1 MITILVNNNC
11 LVVFSR
17 SIMKKYH
24 FYHIKSLLHIPNFV
38 ILHHFSRHPPFF
50 LPLLFWKM
58 RIFFFTQITLLS
70 EYSQQSCLSDAT
82 KSKGSSNIVLSL
94 EWIFSWN
101 CRIVWCDYMLVLC
114 LSSPKAYYYL
124 KKMAGKQW
132 YVMNDALLRWGP

>member
-1 MITILVNNNC
+1 M
-11 LVVFSR
+11 FSL

-24 FYHIKSLLHIPNFV
+24 FYHIKRFSEEKLSWAYTELCYTSL
-38 ILHHFSRHPPFF
+38 F
-50 LPLLFWKM
+50 LKTSTLLFTS
-58 RIFFFTQITLLS
+58 IFLENDNFLFTQITLLS

-132 YVMNDALLRWGP
+132 YVMNDALLRWWP